1 MIVKTKL
8 EVTVFHRHSFKE
20 NSILIDQDKVVKSTT
35 IITREDF
42 PTAWREAHLWI
53 SKERIKNRFKKRCTE
68 VFLRDMTDYCSLEIW
83 EISDKTNAA

>member
-1 MIVKTKL
+1 METKL

-35 IITREDF
+35 IIAGENF

-53 SKERIKNRFKKRCTE
+53 SRKRIKKRCTKIS
-68 VFLRDMTDYCSLEIW
+68 LRDMTDYCSLEIR
-83 EISDKTNAA
+83 EIRDETNAA

>member
-1 MIVKTKL
+1 METKL
-8 EVTVFHRHSFKE
+8 RATVFHRHSFKE

-35 IITREDF
+35 IIAGENF

-68 VFLRDMTDYCSLEIW
+68 VFLRDMTDYCSLEIR
-83 EISDKTNAA
+83 EIRDETNAA